1 MQITLKGIGK
11 KYLAD
16 WIFRNIDLVISPGE
30 KLALLGSNGS
40 GKTTLLQLISGEV
53 LQSEGE
59 IRYESGNQRLAPELV
74 YSQQVYVAPYLD
86 MIEEYT
92 LYENIRF
99 FSRFKTLEESL
110 TPDMLLQN
118 AGLGGQGYKKLEECS
133 SGMKQRLRLVLGF
146 FSTSPLLLMDEPLTN
161 LDPAGISW
169 YQERMQGLSPGR
181 TVVVCSNHSK
191 AEITGCS
198 AGFDL
203 SRCQHER
210 YLNL

>member
-16 WIFRNIDLVISPGE
+16 WIFKNVDLVIAPGD

-53 LQSEGE
+53 LQTEGE
-59 IRYESGNQRLAPELV
+59 IRYESGNQRIAPESV

-99 FSRFKTLEESL
+99 FSRFKTLEKQA
-110 TPDMLLQN
+110 TPDLLLQN
-118 AGLGGQGYKKLEECS
+118 AGLGAHGNKKLEECS

-169 YQERMQGLSPGR
+169 YQERMLSLSGER

-191 AEITGCS
+191 AEITGCT

-203 SRCQHER
+203 SRGVHER
-210 YLNL
+210 YSKL